1 MSLVVQERPSDAPHV
16 HTVMFGQAVA
26 SGTTLRPASAHWHL
40 VVVHHDG
47 QRRAIVVG
55 PLRSTGIVR
64 WSAGAEILWI
74 KFKLGV
80 YLPHMPALEL
90 CDHETPL
97 PSASDK
103 TFYLHGAAWQ
113 FPRFDNADTFV
124 RRLARSH
131 VLLRDPVVSAALHGR
146 TQDYATRTVRHH
158 FHHITGLSQRHIAQ
172 IERAQRAASLLG
184 QGVPIL
190 DVVEG
195 EGYFDQPHLTRS
207 LRRWTGMTPG
217 EFLRRPVS

>member
-1 MSLVVQERPSDAPHV
+1 
-16 HTVMFGQAVA
+16 MFGQAVA
-26 SGTTLRPASAHWHL
+26 HGTALRPASAHWHL
-40 VVVHHDG
+40 VVVHLDG
-47 QRRAIVVG
+47 QSRAIVVG
-55 PLRSTGIVR
+55 PLRSTGHVQ

-80 YLPHMPALEL
+80 YLPHMPALDL
-90 CDHETPL
+90 WIAKRRCRTLPTP
-97 PSASDK
+97 
-103 TFYLHGAAWQ
+103 TFYLHGATWQ

-124 RRLARSH
+124 RRLARAQD
-131 VLLRDPVVSAALHGR
+131 LLRDPVVSAALHGR
-146 TQDYATRTVRHH
+146 TQDSAMCTVRHH
-158 FHHITGLSQRHIAQ
+158 FHHTTGLSQRHIAQ

-207 LRRWTGMTPG
+207 LRRWTGRTPG
-217 EFLRRPVS
+217 EILRQPVP